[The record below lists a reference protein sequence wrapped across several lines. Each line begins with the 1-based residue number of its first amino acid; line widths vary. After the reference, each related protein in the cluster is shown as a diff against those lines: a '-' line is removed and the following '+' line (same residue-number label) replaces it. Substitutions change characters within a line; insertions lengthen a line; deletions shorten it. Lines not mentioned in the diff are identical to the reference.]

1 MKRPIAIFIVF
12 AGICLILIP
21 FWALQSKGGAD
32 ASPGSTVPAAN
43 QQGLQIFQI
52 NCGAC
57 HTLAAAGTDGEIG
70 PNLDQLLAGGQ
81 KSAQTVQGNYTLVL
95 NTIKNGI
102 GGRMPKELVQGDQA
116 KQVAKFVANNLA
128 YVPGTGTAG
137 TSSGSSSSA
146 SSSAP

>member
-12 AGICLILIP
+12 AAICLVLIP

-32 ASPGSTVPAAN
+32 ASPGSSVPADN
-43 QQGLQIFQI
+43 QQGLQVFQI

-70 PNLDQLLAGGQ
+70 PNLDQLLASGQ
-81 KSAQTVQGNYTLVL
+81 KTPQTVQGNYTLVL

-116 KQVAKFVANNLA
+116 KQVAQFVANNLA
-128 YVPGTGTAG
+128 YVP
-137 TSSGSSSSA
+137 SSGTPTTAAPSSS
-146 SSSAP
+146 P